1 VCTPQCSFEVLCH
14 CGKRLIERRAPS
26 DKYIVMPGLKP
37 ACGREPHDLP
47 QTPANAVSLD
57 RIPDFL

>member
-1 VCTPQCSFEVLCH
+1 VHTSQRSVEVLCH

-26 DKYIVMPGLKP
+26 DQYIVMPGLKP

-47 QTPANAVSLD
+47 QATANAVSLD
-57 RIPDFL
+57 RIPDLL